1 MLTWPAWHY
10 GGTAR
15 PVRRHFLRPYTC
27 PCLLHPSSGPTW
39 LSGSDMILA
48 IILLARSG
56 VSGLNGRRRT
66 RDWSGRR
73 IVPVRWT
80 FVEAV
85 IMNWRFLR
93 IVTES
98 CDY

>member
-1 MLTWPAWHY
+1 MEAQRDQFGDISFAHTH
-10 GGTAR
+10 AR
-15 PVRRHFLRPYTC
+15 VCST
-27 PCLLHPSSGPTW
+27 PSSGPTW

-85 IMNWRFLR
+85 IMDWQFLR

>member
-1 MLTWPAWHY
+1 
-10 GGTAR
+10 
-15 PVRRHFLRPYTC
+15 
-27 PCLLHPSSGPTW
+27 
-39 LSGSDMILA
+39 MILA

-56 VSGLNGRRRT
+56 VSGLNGRKRT

-73 IVPVRWT
+73 IVAVRRT

-93 IVTES
+93 IATES